1 MRLVVEPSPD
11 KGVRAALARIVD
23 WVARRRCASPERR
36 ATGPSTVVP
45 PEGPLRERVMT
56 RTRDGIQTT
65 VHYPPCHLCSLYR
78 NAGLV
83 ASLLRTEDFDGRK
96 LTLPLRQQL
105 EAV

>member
-1 MRLVVEPSPD
+1 MRLVVAPSP
-11 KGVRAALARIVD
+11 GEAVRAALARIVD

-45 PEGPLRERVMT
+45 PEESLRERVMT
-56 RTRDGIQTT
+56 RTREGVQTT
-65 VHYPPCHLCSLYR
+65 VYYPPCHLFSLYR
-78 NAGLV
+78 NAGLI
-83 ASLLRTEDFDGRK
+83 ASLLRTEEFDGRK